1 MFSNELSTTP
11 TTTSSKYRCNKKR
24 QTELL
29 QYTIQ
34 QYRNEFCNIKGMLQN
49 IWVASYGHHES
60 DPKHHYIIA
69 NLNYEGFQELELS
82 NLTLLNINKLW
93 SSVSLSQNPLTTTH
107 ATYTHNTHYTIWQKL
122 DCYFF
127 QSFNILIDS

>member
-11 TTTSSKYRCNKKR
+11 SSSSKYTCNKKR
-24 QTELL
+24 QTKLL
-29 QYTIQ
+29 QHIIQ

-60 DPKHHYIIA
+60 DPKHLYIIA

-82 NLTLLNINKLW
+82 DLTFLSIHKLW
-93 SSVSLSQNPLTTTH
+93 
-107 ATYTHNTHYTIWQKL
+107 
-122 DCYFF
+122 
-127 QSFNILIDS
+127 